1 MEFGLFLNGYLPGP
15 AAHHPPSE
23 HEMLQREMQYAV
35 HADAYNW
42 KYAWFGEHH
51 ALTEYSHMSA
61 PECVIPYVAAKT
73 ERIHLGSAIMNLSP
87 PVNQPTRNAERVA
100 MLDHVTQGR
109 YEWGTGR
116 GAGEHEMQTFDLHT
130 SETKEMWNEV
140 APEILRMFEQR
151 DYSFEGEF
159 FRVPSP
165 HNILPKPYGTGHPPI
180 WVGCGNPGTF
190 TQAGELGIGAIA
202 FNFEPIYNLK
212 GRIDAYKE
220 GIANCTEPIG
230 QFMNDN
236 VMMTN
241 AVVCVADCE
250 ACPRDRHVAGS
261 RLPQHHGQHV
271 PLDHAE
277 AEARRHLARRPS
289 TIPDEAT
296 LDFLIEEGYLLCGN
310 PDEVNE
316 QIEQVPGGRLRPA
329 GVRHPQRGLRARGGA
344 GDDRAVRHQGHPQLR
359 HRPRAPH
366 HGYRRTAQRKYP
378 DFAEPMPEEL
388 QVEVIPTERTDPPR
402 GAEHRH
408 HRARHPGPAAG

>member
-15 AAHHPPSE
+15 AAHNPDAE
-23 HEMLQREMQYAV
+23 HLMLQREMQYAV

-51 ALTEYSHMSA
+51 ALTEYSHLSA
-61 PECVIPYVAAKT
+61 PECVIPWVAAKT

-100 MLDHVTQGR
+100 MLDHVTEGR

-151 DYSFEGEF
+151 DYQFEGEF

-165 HNILPKPYGTGHPPI
+165 HNILPKPYGTGHPPM

-220 GIANCTEPIG
+220 GIANCTVPLG

-241 AVVCVADCE
+241 AVVCVAD
-250 ACPRDRHVAGS
+250 S
-261 RLPQHHGQHV
+261 RRAREIAMSSGRGYLNTMVNLYHSTMPKQQHAVTWPDAPHQ
-271 PLDHAE
+271 
-277 AEARRHLARRPS
+277 
-289 TIPDEAT
+289 IPDEAT
-296 LDFLIEEGYLLCGN
+296 LDFLIEKGYLLCGN

-316 QIEQVPGGRLRPA
+316 QIAKYQEVGC
-329 GVRHPQRGLRARGGA
+329 
-344 GDDRAVRHQGHPQLR
+344 DQLVFGIPNEGFEHEEVLEMIELFGTEVIPNFDTDPE
-359 HRPRAPH
+359 HRTTRF
-366 HGYRRTAQRKYP
+366 RRTAQRKYP
-378 DFAEPMPEEL
+378 DFAEPMPEGL
-388 QVEVIPTERTDPPR
+388 DVSVIPENALIPL
-402 GAEHRH
+402 G
-408 HRARHPGPAAG
+408 G